1 MVEQKL
7 SPYAFHLW
15 GIYHLIMPTNPV
27 TKPKCS
33 GEAVKEFVEGPE
45 RTEDDNR
52 SRPWQKALESDKE
65 RRGTEQEDTADMW
78 VAAQGTVAA

>member
-52 SRPWQKALESDKE
+52 SRP
-65 RRGTEQEDTADMW
+65 
-78 VAAQGTVAA
+78 